1 MRAALLRGKAQP
13 LEIVDLEIA
22 PPAPGEV
29 KIRLVA
35 SGICRSDLSVTTG
48 VLKSPM
54 PVVLGH
60 EAAGIVEELGEGV
73 S

>member
-13 LEIVDLEIA
+13 LEITDLEIA

-35 SGICRSDLSVTTG
+35 SGICRSDASR
-48 VLKSPM
+48 KKKAPFR
-54 PVVLGH
+54 PRR
-60 EAAGIVEELGEGV
+60 
-73 S
+73 

>member
-13 LEIVDLEIA
+13 LEIA

-35 SGICRSDLSVTTG
+35 SGICRSDASR
-48 VLKSPM
+48 KKKAPFR
-54 PVVLGH
+54 PRR
-60 EAAGIVEELGEGV
+60 
-73 S
+73 